1 MPGVFSKPA
10 RSRPHTRPN
19 PGPSTLSQ
27 TTTHSIHK
35 SISSVK
41 SLESEYSQDTSPKPR
56 RRTLLGFFRRDQAGD
71 KTDHDKWGRRCHSPD
86 LTSLCPRDN
95 DTTSG
100 LFAWRGGVDLD
111 RSDVRN
117 RQFHALSRHDPTT
130 NHFFNDND
138 VPDKTAP
145 FVNRRL
151 HPISSSSSFFTAGKS
166 NPKAANENG
175 VNENTFRKVSEP
187 VCVHRLTI
195 KASCPDFL
203 TPRRRAPTPDLP
215 SAQRSQTPQP
225 RKTKPPLWG
234 IHETEHAPL
243 SPKSESPSSVAMRTT
258 SAGQSPHSSQ
268 SVASLRPQRP
278 RRSVPA
284 PLSGGGGLWGD
295 INRNESFTR
304 QNKRVTCAFPKGNTQ
319 PLSIQRSPLAQRS
332 ERQASAQPSPLRP
345 PKSPSRYKNKPL
357 PPMPMPGPVPFLTPP
372 ASPSPRSPSTLAPVD
387 PNRQRRAPPPLRI
400 LKPTNLKDD
409 INRRPS
415 NELLPVMS
423 PISPLFGGLPTAMR
437 ANDELSLMMAEMA
450 IPVSRVPSSPK
461 SNACNHPASVFSLSL
476 DGGDVLQGDDL
487 SSPKLKTEKPSSY
500 TTLHR
505 PTSDR
510 TSTIH
515 SHHHVQTHIE
525 ETLETEPNSELS
537 SRFAR
542 RMSCA
547 DKQQLHCRAASRP
560 GPVVH
565 ATCGASPLCRR
576 KLPAPSPS
584 SATTTE

>member
-1 MPGVFSKPA
+1 M
-10 RSRPHTRPN
+10 HTVYTPN
-19 PGPSTLSQ
+19 
-27 TTTHSIHK
+27 
-35 SISSVK
+35 SSVK
-41 SLESEYSQDTSPKPR
+41 SLECDYSQDTPVVSPKPR
-56 RRTLLGFFRRDQAGD
+56 RRTLLALFRRDQIGD
-71 KTDHDKWGRRCHSPD
+71 KRDANKGGGRCHSPD

-100 LFAWRGGVDLD
+100 PFAWRGGVDLD
-111 RSDVRN
+111 RSDVRK
-117 RQFHALSRHDPTT
+117 RQFHALSRDDPTT

-138 VPDKTAP
+138 VPDRTAP

-151 HPISSSSSFFTAGKS
+151 HHISSSWSFFTAGKS

-203 TPRRRAPTPDLP
+203 TPRRRAPAPDLP

-225 RKTKPPLWG
+225 RKTKPPFWG

-268 SVASLRPQRP
+268 SVTSRRPQQP
-278 RRSVPA
+278 RGSAPA
-284 PLSGGGGLWGD
+284 PLSCGGGLWGD
-295 INRNESFTR
+295 INCNDSFTS
-304 QNKRVTCAFPKGNTQ
+304 QNKRVTCGFSKGNTQ
-319 PLSIQRSPLAQRS
+319 PLSIQRSPLAPHS
-332 ERQASAQPSPLRP
+332 EHQASAPASPLRP

-357 PPMPMPGPVPFLTPP
+357 PPMPMPGPVPLLTPP
-372 ASPSPRSPSTLAPVD
+372 ASPSPRSPSPLAPVD
-387 PNRQRRAPPPLRI
+387 PNRRRRAPPPLQI
-400 LKPTNLKDD
+400 LKPTNLRND

-423 PISPLFGGLPTAMR
+423 PISPLFGCLPTAMR

-476 DGGDVLQGDDL
+476 DGGDVLEGDDL

-505 PTSDR
+505 PTSDS

-525 ETLETEPNSELS
+525 ETLETEPNTALPRGLSARTSSACHLRSISIVQEETTSTISELS
-537 SRFAR
+537 
-542 RMSCA
+542 
-547 DKQQLHCRAASRP
+547 HN
-560 GPVVH
+560 H
-565 ATCGASPLCRR
+565 
-576 KLPAPSPS
+576 
-584 SATTTE
+584 